1 MVLHV
6 YKFSALMGKNLF
18 RVFVGKKIGKHPF
31 VAVGSVHVA
40 SLEAALGLRLSLL
53 LGRRSLS
60 NICGSAHIPSLV
72 SR

>member
-1 MVLHV
+1 
-6 YKFSALMGKNLF
+6 MGKICSEFLLE
-18 RVFVGKKIGKHPF
+18 KILEKHPF